1 MPSTR
6 PMILF
11 LMCCFTLFN
20 LLGCKDMEKATILY
34 ADGSANSYLLTP
46 KPEPQIEYSPVK
58 PEFSSTGT
66 YDGGEPVT
74 RKISREQHQRIL
86 EAVRA
91 ALENKAVHIKDRIKM
106 SGLVRVKTDE
116 GEVTVILTPG
126 CAEQKA
132 LEQAL
137 KQSLQP

>member
-1 MPSTR
+1 
-6 PMILF
+6 
-11 LMCCFTLFN
+11 
-20 LLGCKDMEKATILY
+20 MEKATILY